1 MPSDQNPGTEPHK
14 ASLEEFERSSDRRPP
29 FILTR
34 TEVKLLGIAGVG
46 FFLDAY
52 DLFIINPVATMLQYR
67 LYGGHS
73 LPPNLEGLLK
83 ASANIGSVVGQ
94 FAFGYLA
101 DSLGRKAVY
110 GKELIL
116 IILATI
122 LTITTPTGSI
132 SPNGSLVYLSIFRIL
147 LGVGVGG
154 DYPMSAS
161 VASDRANIRK
171 RGTLLAYIFS
181 SQGWGSFVGSLV
193 TIIVLLCYKHVM
205 DVEGKTSKVD
215 GAWRI
220 IVGLSLIPAFATLYQ
235 RLTLP
240 ESSRYLATQKLQTDE
255 NTVEELKNY
264 ARATEGDHNS
274 NNIGNQPTD
283 EKPGVGLQSTSDA
296 SSHEGK
302 VEHSDKGHEIA
313 GVAAKK
319 AHFREFLHYFS
330 EWRHAKLLIG
340 TCACWFLLDV
350 AFYGINLN
358 QNVVLQQIGFDGSSG
373 SSWQRLFKIAT
384 GNIIITAL
392 GFVPGYYAA
401 ILTIEILGRKWLQ
414 IQGFLMAALFLGILA
429 GKFHTLS
436 TAAFVCYPAEV
447 FPTRFR
453 AFAHGISAAAGKA
466 GAIIS
471 ALVFNQLSK
480 DIGTPAVLWI
490 FFACCVA
497 GAFFTLLLPEVKGRD
512 PDLILIEEMKEGRK
526 SMST

>member
-1 MPSDQNPGTEPHK
+1 MPSDKNPGTEPHK
-14 ASLEEFERSSDRRPP
+14 ASLEEFERSSDRRPA

-52 DLFIINPVATMLQYR
+52 DLFIINQPCYSIAYMTAIPCHQTSKVCSKPAQTSAASS
-67 LYGGHS
+67 GNSHS
-73 LPPNLEGLLK
+73 AISLIPLDEKLSASPPTDLRNNQLTK
-83 ASANIGSVVGQ
+83 C
-94 FAFGYLA
+94 FP
-101 DSLGRKAVY
+101 D

-240 ESSRYLATQKLQTDE
+240 ESTRYLATQKLQTDE

-264 ARATEGDHNS
+264 ARATEGDHSS
-274 NNIGNQPTD
+274 NNVGNQPTD
-283 EKPGVGLQSTSDA
+283 EKPSVGLQSTSDA

-302 VEHSDKGHEIA
+302 VERPDKGHEIA

-392 GFVPGYYAA
+392 GFVPGKY
-401 ILTIEILGRKWLQ
+401 WSQ
-414 IQGFLMAALFLGILA
+414 SSLA
-429 GKFHTLS
+429 KNEQT
-436 TAAFVCYPAEV
+436 
-447 FPTRFR
+447 
-453 AFAHGISAAAGKA
+453 
-466 GAIIS
+466 
-471 ALVFNQLSK
+471 
-480 DIGTPAVLWI
+480 
-490 FFACCVA
+490 
-497 GAFFTLLLPEVKGRD
+497 
-512 PDLILIEEMKEGRK
+512 
-526 SMST
+526 

>member
-1 MPSDQNPGTEPHK
+1 MPSESISGTEPLAPHK
-14 ASLEEFERSSDRRPP
+14 ASLEEFERSNDRRPA
-29 FILTR
+29 FILTW

-83 ASANIGSVVGQ
+83 ASANIGSVIGQ
-94 FAFGYLA
+94 FAF
-101 DSLGRKAVY
+101 D

-132 SPNGSLVYLSIFRIL
+132 SPNGSLVYLSIFRIM

-205 DVEGKTSKVD
+205 DAEGQTSKVD

-220 IVGLSLIPAFATLYQ
+220 VIGLSLIPALGTLYQ

-240 ESSRYLATQKLQTDE
+240 ESTRYLATQKLQADE
-255 NTVEELKNY
+255 NTAEELKNY
-264 ARATEGDHNS
+264 ARATEGDRNS
-274 NNIGNQPTD
+274 GNISHQPID
-283 EKPGVGLQSTSDA
+283 EKKPPVGLQSTSDA
-296 SSHEGK
+296 SANEVNVKSSNKDDEISGK
-302 VEHSDKGHEIA
+302 V
-313 GVAAKK
+313 VKK
-319 AHFREFLHYFS
+319 AQFREFLHYFS

-340 TCACWFLLDV
+340 TCMCWFLLDV

-373 SSWQRLFKIAT
+373 SAWQRLFKIAT

-392 GFVPGYYAA
+392 GFVPG
-401 ILTIEILGRKWLQ
+401 KDN
-414 IQGFLMAALFLGILA
+414 
-429 GKFHTLS
+429 
-436 TAAFVCYPAEV
+436 P
-447 FPTRFR
+447 
-453 AFAHGISAAAGKA
+453 
-466 GAIIS
+466 
-471 ALVFNQLSK
+471 NQPS
-480 DIGTPAVLWI
+480 
-490 FFACCVA
+490 
-497 GAFFTLLLPEVKGRD
+497 
-512 PDLILIEEMKEGRK
+512 
-526 SMST
+526 